1 MSMFRVSHAGAKG
14 FGVFATRPIASGTR
28 IIADRIL
35 LSIDNR
41 DTSVLRAAAR
51 LKSEDLN
58 GLLSLSLN
66 TAKQKS
72 LSYLA
77 AAVWGSFPSLGSVTQ
92 RRDLLNIFYN
102 NNFALSGPS
111 GKRAVFLTVA
121 RLNHSCIP
129 NSQGNLNTA
138 LPGSQFTIHAL
149 REIAEGEEITIS
161 YLHDELGIRSVR
173 QKVLKDGYGFE
184 CACEICRTSE
194 SGERHEHSHQRRM
207 KIQQLLA
214 DFSEQQ
220 TTTSSTSGELNL
232 TKAVIETYEKEGLAG
247 RELASLYF
255 AAAGLA
261 TELGYSKEASTLG
274 AKGLQVEKDAVGLDS
289 PFYIASLSAS
299 RQGHFAGNRLFKNK
313 TDVSSSGLSYEPWL

>member
-1 MSMFRVSHAGAKG
+1 MFRVSHAGAKG
-14 FGVFATRPIASGTR
+14 FGVFATRPIVRGTR
-28 IIADRIL
+28 IIADKIL

-41 DTSVLRAAAR
+41 DTSVLRAASR
-51 LKSEDLN
+51 LNSEDFN
-58 GLLSLSLN
+58 GLLSLSMN
-66 TAKQKS
+66 NAKQKS

-77 AAVWGSFPSLGSVTQ
+77 TAVWGSFPSLGSVTQ
-92 RRDLLNIFYN
+92 SRDLLNIFYN
-102 NNFALSGPS
+102 NNFALSGQS

-129 NSQGNLNTA
+129 NAQGNLNTA

-149 REIAEGEEITIS
+149 REIAAGEEITIS
-161 YLHDELGIRSVR
+161 YLHDELGIRSMR

-184 CACEICRTSE
+184 CACEICRA
-194 SGERHEHSHQRRM
+194 SGSGGRHERSHQRRL

-214 DFSEQQ
+214 DFSTQQ
-220 TTTSSTSGELNL
+220 SATGATSREFDL
-232 TKAVIETYEKEGLAG
+232 TKAVIETYEEEGLAG

-274 AKGLQVEKDAVGLDS
+274 ARGLQVEKDAVGMDS

-299 RQGHFAGNRLFKNK
+299 RQGDFVGNRLSRNK

>member
-1 MSMFRVSHAGAKG
+1 MFRVSQAGAKG
-14 FGVFATRPIASGTR
+14 FGVFATQPIARGTR

-35 LSIDNR
+35 LSVDNR
-41 DTSVLRAAAR
+41 DTSVFDAAAR
-51 LKSEDLN
+51 LNPEDLR
-58 GLLSLSLN
+58 GLLSLSMN
-66 TAKQKS
+66 NAKRKS

-77 AAVWGSFPSLGSVTQ
+77 TAVWGSFPSLVSITQ
-92 RRDLLNIFYN
+92 SRDLLNIFYN

-129 NSQGNLNTA
+129 NAQGNLNTA

-161 YLHDELGIRSVR
+161 YLHDELGIRSAR
-173 QKVLKDGYGFE
+173 QKRLKDGYGFE
-184 CACEICRTSE
+184 CACEICSASD
-194 SGERHEHSHQRRM
+194 SGKRHEQSHQRRL
-207 KIQQLLA
+207 KIQQMLA
-214 DFSEQQ
+214 DFSAQRNAAEV
-220 TTTSSTSGELNL
+220 TSREFNL
-232 TKAVIETYEKEGLAG
+232 TKAVIEAYEEEGLAG

-261 TELGYSKEASTLG
+261 TELGHSKEAFDLG
-274 AKGLQVEKDAVGLDS
+274 AKGLQVEEDAVGLDS

-299 RQGHFAGNRLFKNK
+299 RQGHFVGNELFRDKA
-313 TDVSSSGLSYEPWL
+313 DVSSAGLSYEPWL